1 MNSFTTI
8 LKAEMVNYAGF
19 NVYRHTKDPSERKRQ
34 KAIMYVIAVL
44 LVMAVAYIAGAAYAL
59 RTYRIGRA
67 IPMLY
72 PALAMALTFM
82 FGLFKSRG
90 NLYRA
95 KDRELMASLP
105 VRSLPVASARLAKMY
120 IEGVIV
126 TVLVLVPAFLV
137 YAVGEHPGAKFW
149 IFLLPAILVLP
160 ILPVALA
167 AWVGIVF
174 SALIARVRHK
184 VLAEVLLAVLVVLGT
199 LSLSV
204 VFSGGSAVSINMSDI
219 MKSEDGRQLSS
230 KEMNDRIAEK
240 AAEAFAKIEEKTP
253 FTKTWGSW
261 FAGDKPAGIGIL
273 AAVSIAV
280 FALTL
285 LVIGRN
291 LFSISAKLTPMA
303 AHRDYKI
310 TELRSRSVTEALL
323 RKEAGR
329 YFASGLYV
337 SNTIIGPVIVV
348 ALSVAL
354 AFFNIENLFGNAANL
369 PFEAHP
375 TAAFPFLIGAVFCM
389 MSPSS
394 ASISIEGKSWWVI
407 RSLPIGSEA
416 ILNAKLLF
424 SMIVTAPFYCL
435 SEVILLFTM
444 RVGLLQ
450 RVWLLLVPLVYC
462 IFSATWGLFVNLKF
476 PKLKWETET
485 EIVKQSAAVFL
496 SILSLFAALLPGVAV
511 LMLPSGY
518 SDLVTA
524 ILIVVV
530 AAVTYRLYMK
540 IRSTD
545 LMQIGG

>member
-1 MNSFTTI
+1 
-8 LKAEMVNYAGF
+8 MVNYAGV
-19 NVYRHTKDPSERKRQ
+19 NVYRHTKDPSARKRQ
-34 KAIMYVIAVL
+34 KAILYIIAVL

-72 PALAMALTFM
+72 PALAMAFTFM
-82 FGLFKSRG
+82 LEMFKSRG
-90 NLYRA
+90 NLYRV
-95 KDRELMASLP
+95 KDRELLTSLP
-105 VRSLPVASARLAKMY
+105 VRSLPVAAARLAKMY

-126 TVLVLVPAFLV
+126 TVLVLIPAFLV

-149 IFLLPAILVLP
+149 IFLLPAIPVLP

-167 AWVGIVF
+167 AWVGIAF

-184 VLAEVLLAVLVVLGT
+184 VLAEVLFAVLVVLGT
-199 LSLSV
+199 LSLSMY
-204 VFSGGSAVSINMSDI
+204 FSGGSAVSINMSDV
-219 MKSEDGRQLSS
+219 MQGEDGRQLSS
-230 KEMNDRIAEK
+230 KEINDRIAEK
-240 AAEAFAKIEEKTP
+240 AAETLAKIEEKTP
-253 FTKTWGSW
+253 FVKTWGSW
-261 FAGDKPAGIGIL
+261 FSGDKPAGIGIL
-273 AAVSIAV
+273 AVVSIAV

-285 LVIGRN
+285 MVIGRN
-291 LFSISAKLTPMA
+291 LFSISAKLAPMA

-310 TELRSRSVTEALL
+310 TSLRSRSVTEALF

-337 SNTIIGPVIVV
+337 SNTIIGPVIAV

-354 AFFNIENLFGNAANL
+354 AFFNIETLFGNATSL

-375 TAAFPFLIGAVFCM
+375 TAAFPFLLGAVFCM

-394 ASISIEGKSWWVI
+394 ASISIEGKNWWIV

-424 SMIVTAPFYCL
+424 SLMVVAPFYCV

-462 IFSATWGLFVNLKF
+462 VFSATWGLFANLKF

-496 SILSLFAALLPGVAV
+496 SILSLFTALLPGIAV
-511 LMLPSGY
+511 LILPAGY
-518 SDLVTA
+518 SDVVTA
-524 ILIVVV
+524 VLIVVV
-530 AAVTYRLYMK
+530 AAVSYRLYAK

-545 LMQIGG
+545 LMRIGG